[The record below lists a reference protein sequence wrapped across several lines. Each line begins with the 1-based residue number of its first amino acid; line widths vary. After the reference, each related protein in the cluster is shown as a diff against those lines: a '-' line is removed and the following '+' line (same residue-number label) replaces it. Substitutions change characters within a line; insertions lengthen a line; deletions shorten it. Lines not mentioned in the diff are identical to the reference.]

1 MKAEYTQVV
10 LNKAELLK
18 HIIKEHLKKDV
29 NRVNR
34 DRLLIEARFIY
45 FYILREEEQMVY
57 QKIGDTVDMN
67 HASVLHGCVKVKFW
81 LETDHEFRDK
91 YLMVLASYNREVHG
105 IEKEAETNNLRD
117 KLNKER
123 EEKTKLTEPEK
134 QTKRLGTTYDRL
146 HLLIDKTPEEKAK
159 DLLTRVEAIYNM
171 MQMDLKRK
179 RI

>member
-45 FYILREEEQMVY
+45 FYILRQDEQMVF

-67 HASVLHGCVKVKFW
+67 HASVLHGCEKVKFW
-81 LETDHEFRDK
+81 LETDHQFRDK
-91 YLMVLASYNREVHG
+91 YLMVLASYNREVYG
-105 IEKEAETNNLRD
+105 IAKEKETNELRD

-123 EEKTKLTEPEK
+123 EEKTKLTKPKK
-134 QTKRLGTTYDRL
+134 QAKRLGTVYDKL
-146 HLLIDKTPEEKAK
+146 HLLIDKTPEEKAD

>member
-1 MKAEYTQVV
+1 MRAEYTQVV
-10 LNKAELLK
+10 VNKAELLK
-18 HIIKEHLKKDV
+18 HIIKEQLKKDV
-29 NRVNR
+29 DRVNR

-45 FYILREEEQMVY
+45 FHILREDEQMVY
-57 QKIGDTVDMN
+57 QKIGDTVGMN
-67 HASVLHGCVKVKFW
+67 HASVLHGCQKVKFW

-91 YLMVLASYNREVHG
+91 YLMILSIYNREVYG
-105 IEKEAETNNLRD
+105 IEKERETNKLRD

-123 EEKTKLTEPEK
+123 EEKTKPTK
-134 QTKRLGTTYDRL
+134 QERKLGTIYDRL
-146 HLLIDKTPEEKAK
+146 HLLIDKTPEEKAN

>member
-10 LNKAELLK
+10 ANKTELLE
-18 HIIKEHLKKDV
+18 HIIKQELKRDV
-29 NRVNR
+29 SKVSREK
-34 DRLLIEARFIY
+34 LLIEARFIY
-45 FYILREEEQMVY
+45 FHILREEEKMVY

-171 MQMDLKRK
+171 MISDLKRK